1 MGVLKSPV
9 RHLTK
14 RLIGTSVSK
23 TADAAP
29 QSTSSTFNG
38 IRPIESVSLVT
49 EVHTRL
55 QEYIVDNKLEPGDRL
70 PSEAWLA
77 SQMGVG
83 RPLIREALSGLEAV
97 GLIETRKG
105 VGRFV
110 KARAVESY
118 LGQVTSD
125 FLIRSFSVKDLAETR
140 CLLEIAAVSG
150 AVEQLTDEDCEQILG
165 YLEDM
170 RTSYEE
176 GNSLTDADI
185 GMHRVIMSRA
195 DNTIIAALLDAVYSL
210 TVNRGPDPH
219 RTKAQ
224 TEQDIREHEAIAT
237 AAIRRD
243 GAAARE
249 ALIAHFETTSSR
261 IGFRPLWRNVYGKER
276 N

>member
-1 MGVLKSPV
+1 MSKS
-9 RHLTK
+9 
-14 RLIGTSVSK
+14 
-23 TADAAP
+23 ADHSP
-29 QSTSSTFNG
+29 QSPSPNTNG

-55 QEYIVDNKLEPGDRL
+55 QEYIVENNLQPGDRL

-110 KARAVESY
+110 KAHAVDVY
-118 LGQVTSD
+118 LGHVTSD
-125 FLIRSFSVKDLAETR
+125 FLIRSFSMKDLAETR
-140 CLLEIAAVSG
+140 CLLEIAAISG
-150 AVEQLTDEDCEQILG
+150 AVEQLTDEDCTQILA
-165 YLEDM
+165 YLDDM
-170 RTSYEE
+170 RASVEKGY
-176 GNSLTDADI
+176 SDTDADI

-210 TVNRGPDPH
+210 STNRGAE
-219 RTKAQ
+219 TIKAVDRSQ
-224 TEQDIREHEAIAT
+224 QDLDEHEAIAA

-243 GAAARE
+243 GPAARE

-261 IGFRPLWRNVYGKER
+261 IGFRPLWRNVYGKECT
-276 N
+276 

>member
-1 MGVLKSPV
+1 MSKSAAVAP
-9 RHLTK
+9 L
-14 RLIGTSVSK
+14 SN
-23 TADAAP
+23 TATAI
-29 QSTSSTFNG
+29 G

-55 QEYIVDNKLEPGDRL
+55 QEYIVENNLQPGDRL

-77 SQMGVG
+77 AQMGVG
-83 RPLIREALSGLEAV
+83 RPLIRESLSGLEAI

-110 KARAVESY
+110 RAFAVESY
-118 LGQVTSD
+118 LGHFTSD

-150 AVEQLTDEDCEQILG
+150 AVEQLIEDDCDRIRAYLQEMRESFEQG
-165 YLEDM
+165 QSD
-170 RTSYEE
+170 
-176 GNSLTDADI
+176 TDADI

-195 DNTIIAALLDAVYSL
+195 DNTIIAALLDAVYTL
-210 TVNRGPDPH
+210 TIAGDANAQPSYE
-219 RTKAQ
+219 RTR
-224 TEQDIREHEAIAT
+224 QDLIEHEAIAE

-243 GAAARE
+243 GPAARE
-249 ALIAHFETTSSR
+249 ALIAHFETTSTR

-276 N
+276 S

>member
-1 MGVLKSPV
+1 MTKS
-9 RHLTK
+9 
-14 RLIGTSVSK
+14 
-23 TADAAP
+23 ADSSP
-29 QSTSSTFNG
+29 QSTPSTANG

-55 QEYIVDNKLEPGDRL
+55 QEYIVHNNLEPGDRL

-77 SQMGVG
+77 AQMGVG

-125 FLIRSFSVKDLAETR
+125 FLIRSFSMKDLAETR

-150 AVEQLTDEDCEQILG
+150 AVEQLTDEDCEQILA
-165 YLEDM
+165 YLDDM
-170 RTSYEE
+170 RASVEDGYSDT
-176 GNSLTDADI
+176 NADI

-210 TVNRGPDPH
+210 SASRGSDAI
-219 RTKAQ
+219 KAVDRAQ
-224 TEQDIREHEAIAT
+224 QDLIEHEAIAA

-243 GAAARE
+243 GPAARE

-261 IGFRPLWRNVYGKER
+261 IGFRPLWRNVYGKE
-276 N
+276 